1 MREIIFE
8 DYNQKWCFSID
19 KIKIILGKDRYR
31 FYRTLKHQLQKEDKS
46 EFEVE
51 IKPELSVK
59 MNNQRIETRSQKLF
73 IVNFDSNFDDEVKLS
88 TKSLFIE
95 YLDSKLKMVDYE
107 DEFIMLN
114 QNIDVLNQSILDD
127 IAVVSDDVK
136 IIFELP
142 KLSYKTLIKNIVS
155 NQLKSDTYSFDFDLT
170 LEEKL
175 NLYLNVM
182 YQLALENNTKTYILI
197 IVVDKLPRNIY
208 EKISLHEISNLSI
221 IIFAHSFGYNV
232 RYEDIYMIG
241 DKSIDLA
248 NETDIYDYLI
258 IDKGLTVD
266 LKSANDLMMKLCNP
280 LNETSKLL
288 DLI

>member
-1 MREIIFE
+1 MKEIIIE
-8 DYNQKWCFSID
+8 DYNQKWCFSIE

-46 EFEVE
+46 EYE
-51 IKPELSVK
+51 IDVKPELLVK
-59 MNNQRIETRSQKLF
+59 MNNQRIETKNQKMF
-73 IVNFDSNFDDEVKLS
+73 IVDFDSNLDEEVKLS

-95 YLDSKLKMVDYE
+95 YLESKLKMIDYD

-114 QNIDVLNQSILDD
+114 QSIDVLNQSILEDVS
-127 IAVVSDDVK
+127 IVSDEVK

-142 KLSYKTLIKNIVS
+142 KFSYKTLVKNIVS
-155 NQLKSDTYSFDFDLT
+155 NQIKSNIYSFDFDLT

-175 NLYLNVM
+175 NLYLHVLKD
-182 YQLALENNTKTYILI
+182 LALENSLKNYMFVILL
-197 IVVDKLPRNIY
+197 DHLPRKLY
-208 EKISLHEISNLSI
+208 EKIYSQEINNLNI
-221 IIFAHSFGYNV
+221 IVFAHSFDYDV
-232 RYEDIYMIG
+232 KYQDIYLIG

-248 NETDIYDYLI
+248 NDIDVYDHLVI
-258 IDKGLTVD
+258 EKGITVD
-266 LKSANDLMMKLCNP
+266 LKSANDLLIKLCNP